1 MQDKWVP
8 GTLRERIRDLCK
20 SRDISQTNLAQELGI
35 DKSTLS
41 RFLTEKTN
49 KLTDITNYV
58 DQMRAKFITG
68 VEPLDHWDSYLAEI
82 ERMGI
87 GDVLE
92 IMQTAYDRWNEA

>member
-1 MQDKWVP
+1 MKEKWLP

-49 KLTDITNYV
+49 KLSCDCLVAIAGYFGVSTDFLLYTIHMKELTLNERNTLP
-58 DQMRAKFITG
+58 D
-68 VEPLDHWDSYLAEI
+68 DS
-82 ERMGI
+82 ERKP
-87 GDVLE
+87 
-92 IMQTAYDRWNEA
+92 